1 MAFTLGEVLA
11 LLGFLGCVVYFF
23 NALRVRELAL
33 KAARDAC
40 LREGVQLLDE
50 AVSIGR
56 FSLSRDNAGRWRIW
70 RQYRF
75 EYSYDG
81 EERKSGHVIM
91 LGLRLSALV
100 MADQGR
106 TLH

>member
-11 LLGFLGCVVYFF
+11 LLGFLSCVVYFF

-40 LREGVQLLDE
+40 TREGVQLLDE
-50 AVSIGR
+50 TVSIRR

-81 EERKSGHVIM
+81 VERESGHVIM
-91 LGLRLSALV
+91 LGFRLSALV